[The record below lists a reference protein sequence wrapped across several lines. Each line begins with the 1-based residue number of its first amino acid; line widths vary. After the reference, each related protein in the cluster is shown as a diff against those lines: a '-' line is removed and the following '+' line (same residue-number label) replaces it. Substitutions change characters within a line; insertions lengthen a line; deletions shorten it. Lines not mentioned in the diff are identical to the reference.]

1 MMLSSPL
8 STAKKMLIIQE
19 GLRLMPYRCSTGKL
33 TIGVG
38 RNLDDNGIS
47 EAEALHLLSN
57 DILNTWRELSD
68 TFPWFNHLDDIRQLA
83 LVSMAFN
90 MGVPT
95 LATFK
100 RMISAFIQKDYKV
113 AALQA
118 SDSKWAVQV
127 GKRDDLIVQMIRTG
141 VLPDEFK

>member
-1 MMLSSPL
+1 
-8 STAKKMLIIQE
+8 
-19 GLRLMPYRCSTGKL
+19 MPYRCTTGKL

-83 LVSMAFN
+83 MVSMAFN

-95 LATFK
+95 LKTFK